1 MKRLVRQIAAA
12 VTIALAGS
20 ICAAVVWLAVSTEG
34 ARWLLKSVSQLS
46 GGTYS
51 VQQVEGSIID
61 RLLLRGV
68 RVGLAQQTVEI
79 KRLEVNWTPLAL
91 ITGTVTVN
99 NVTLTGVQIQDDTPP
114 DDKAPLL
121 LWPKAPEIGRMFT
134 GRIARLQVTELS
146 YRRLQEKPMQ
156 VTDITTAVT
165 WQDGTLSLKDLNAS
179 SPSGQIHGNISAGFV
194 RPSLLT
200 NLVVAMTQP
209 IAEMDTFSLQLQH
222 SQSADDEQLA
232 GKMTVAGSAG
242 SRKLMELSG
251 EVGLT
256 PTALNLRHLRLSR
269 PGQRSLIGAD
279 GSFALTKPDSALTL
293 RVTAADLNLSPEL
306 PVPTD
311 ISGILTFTGTVNS
324 YQGDFT
330 LTNRAHGWQA
340 VTVSSSYHGTRSGV
354 QLPRITARILDGTVA
369 GKLDI
374 DWRNGFSVQGALHGR
389 DLNPSKIEPDW
400 KGVANFKVAGELAWS
415 GTKRVTGSVHGA
427 LLESR
432 LHNQALTG
440 EFKADWADNNLSVS
454 RLTLQGKGFDIHAS
468 GRLER
473 RLAVD
478 VQISDV
484 SRLVPGSSGA
494 LQAAGWLCWRN
505 GHLSGAATGTGST
518 LAYDGMRIA
527 AANLT
532 ARLDQG
538 TDYPFHVAASLQNAA
553 YNSTVFT
560 AVTIA
565 VDGTLPH
572 HTVNAMLHSAEA
584 EAKLTLRAGYTDTLW
599 KGEITTVTGS
609 DGVGGW
615 NLVAPTPFVIT
626 AKNISVAPLALSS
639 GPGER
644 LDVAVNLA
652 LSPVSGKIQ
661 VHMTEIDLVRLKP
674 WLPRETRL
682 EGRISGRAT
691 GLIRPGKTFEVDG
704 SAELSGGVIHQ
715 QSAGGDLNLAFSS
728 ATTSWGWRGEAL
740 SGSLALVMAEYG
752 QARGTF
758 YVPIP
763 ARFPLAINVK
773 KPLRA
778 VVVGQLRDKGII
790 TALFPGLVHESSGE
804 LDAELTLGGNWK
816 EPQLGGK
823 LSMSKAGAYLPTAGI
838 HLTDVKLAARLE
850 KNLIR
855 IDSFRASSGPGHIE
869 GNALIT
875 LANWHVTGYQGTIG
889 GDNFQ
894 AVDFPEMQIRIAPQL
909 NFSGTPQKL
918 TLRGELHLPELHIV
932 ATPGQSA
939 IAPSGDVIR
948 EGKIVPVAQSPPLD
962 LDIEIKVQLDDKAVV
977 KIAGIDAL
985 LGGAVDLS
993 FSRLDTITS
1002 RGEIKVIKGN
1012 YRTYGVNLEIVRGR
1026 LFFAGGTIDNPT
1038 LDFLALR
1045 SIGDV
1050 RAGVLVS
1057 GNLQK
1062 PVTRLYSEPAMPDID
1077 ILAYIVLGH
1086 PLSGNGEQASL
1097 IAQAASALLTS
1108 GQAGVL
1114 REQIQNH
1121 LGLSTLSIQG
1131 GVGSST
1137 TSMGYR
1143 PLQVTA
1149 PGTIPA
1155 DQQPG
1160 ITETIVTAGKYLT
1173 PQLYVSYGRSL
1184 FTGNNV
1190 FLLRYDI
1197 FKRWQIETQT
1207 GSESGVDLF
1216 YTFKFK

>member
-1 MKRLVRQIAAA
+1 MKRLTRQIASAL
-12 VTIALAGS
+12 TFALAGA
-20 ICAAVVWLAVSTEG
+20 ICATVVWLAVSTTG
-34 ARWLLKSVSQLS
+34 ARWLLKSASHLS
-46 GGTYS
+46 SGSFS

-61 RLLLRGV
+61 RLLLCGV
-68 RVGLAQQTVEI
+68 RVGLAQQTMEI
-79 KRLEVNWTPLAL
+79 KRLEISWTPLAL
-91 ITGTVTVN
+91 ITGTVTVK
-99 NVTLTGVQIQDDTPP
+99 NVTLTGVQIQDDTAP

-121 LWPKAPEIGRMFT
+121 LWPKAPEIGRMLT
-134 GRIARLQVTELS
+134 GRITRLQVTELS
-146 YRRLQEKPMQ
+146 YRRLQEKPLQ
-156 VTDITTAVT
+156 VTDITTAVI
-165 WQDGTLSLKDLNAS
+165 WHNGTLSLKDINAS
-179 SPSGQIHGNISAGFV
+179 SPSGQIHGNISAGLV
-194 RPSLLT
+194 RPSLLAD
-200 NLVVAMTQP
+200 LVVAVTQP
-209 IAEMDTFSLQLQH
+209 IAEMNTFSLRVQQ
-222 SQSADDEQLA
+222 SQSAASEHLA
-232 GKMTVAGSAG
+232 GMVTVAGSAG
-242 SRKLMELSG
+242 SRKFMELSG

-256 PTALNLRHLRLSR
+256 PTAFNLRHLRLSR
-269 PGQRSLIGAD
+269 PGQRSVIGAD
-279 GSFALTKPDSALTL
+279 GSLALTKPDSAVSL
-293 RVTAADLNLSPEL
+293 RITAANLNLSPEL

-311 ISGILTFTGTVNS
+311 ISGILTLTGTVNS
-324 YQGDFT
+324 YRGDFT
-330 LTNRAHGWQA
+330 FSNRARGWQA
-340 VTVSSSYHGTRSGV
+340 VTVSSSYHGTRNGV
-354 QLPRITARILDGTVA
+354 QLPRITANILDGTVA

-374 DWRNGFSVQGALHGR
+374 DWRKGFSVQGALHGTN
-389 DLNPSKIEPDW
+389 LNPSKIEPDW
-400 KGVANFKVAGELAWS
+400 KGVANFKVAGALTWPGTNHVS
-415 GTKRVTGSVHGA
+415 GNIHGA

-432 LHNQALTG
+432 LHDQALTG
-440 EFKADWADNNLSVS
+440 EFKADLTDNNLSVT
-454 RLTLQGKGFDIHAS
+454 RLTLQGKDFDLHAS
-468 GRLER
+468 GRLDR
-473 RLAVD
+473 RLALEA
-478 VQISDV
+478 QISDI

-494 LQAAGWLCWRN
+494 LQAAGWLCWRD

-518 LAYDGMRIA
+518 LVYKGVRIA

-538 TDYPFHVAASLQNAA
+538 TEYPFHVAASLQNAT
-553 YNSTVFT
+553 YNNTVLNT
-560 AVTIA
+560 VTIA
-565 VDGTLPH
+565 ADGTLPH
-572 HTVNAMLHSAEA
+572 HTINAMLSSAEA
-584 EAKLTLRAGYTDTLW
+584 EARLTLRAGYTDTLW
-599 KGEITTVTGS
+599 KGDLTSLAGS

-615 NLVAPTPFVIT
+615 NLVAPTPFIVT
-626 AKNISVAPLALSS
+626 AKNISIAPLALFS
-639 GPGER
+639 GAGER
-644 LDVAVNLA
+644 LDLAVNLA
-652 LSPVSGKIQ
+652 LNPVSGKIQ
-661 VHMTEIDLVRLKP
+661 THMTEIDLVRLKP
-674 WLPRETRL
+674 WLPRETRV

-691 GLIRPGKTFEVDG
+691 GLIRPGKKFEVDG
-704 SAELSGGVIHQ
+704 SAELSGRMMHQ
-715 QSAGGDLNLAFSS
+715 QGTGSELNLAFSS
-728 ATTSWGWRGEAL
+728 AKTSWGWRGEAL
-740 SGSLALVMAEYG
+740 SGTVAVVIAEYG
-752 QARGTF
+752 QARGNF

-763 ARFPLAINVK
+763 ARFPLAINAN

-778 VVVGQLRDKGII
+778 VVIGQLRDKGII

-804 LDAELTLGGNWK
+804 LDAELTLSGNWK

-823 LSMSKAGAYLPTAGI
+823 LRLSKAGAYLPTAGI
-838 HLTDVKLAARLE
+838 HLTGVQLAARLE

-869 GNALIT
+869 GNVLVI
-875 LANWHVTGYQGTIG
+875 LSGWHVTGYQGTIG

-894 AVDFPEMQIRIAPQL
+894 AVNFPEMQIRMTPQL

-918 TLRGELHLPELHIV
+918 TLHGELHLPVLHIV

-939 IAPSGDVIR
+939 IAPSGDIIR

-962 LDIEIKVQLDDKAVV
+962 FDVQIKVLLDDKAVV

-1086 PLSGNGEQASL
+1086 PLSGNSEQASL

-1114 REQIQNH
+1114 QEQIQNH

-1137 TSMGYR
+1137 SPMGYR

-1184 FTGNNV
+1184 FTGNNI

-1197 FKRWQIETQT
+1197 FRQWQIETQT

-1216 YTFKFK
+1216 YTLKFK